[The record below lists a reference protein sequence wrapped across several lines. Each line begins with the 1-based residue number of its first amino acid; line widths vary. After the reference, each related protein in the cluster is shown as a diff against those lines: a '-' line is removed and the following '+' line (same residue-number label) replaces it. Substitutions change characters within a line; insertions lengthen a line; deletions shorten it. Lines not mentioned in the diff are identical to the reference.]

1 MEKNNEEEHI
11 FWDRG
16 FRSNTPLRE
25 VLQAHRDYWLLKA
38 KEREGD
44 TKHRK
49 KVTDKSDEIGNQE
62 EEKNIIMKNM
72 IMLCHISK
80 YT

>member
-1 MEKNNEEEHI
+1 MKKNTY
-11 FWDRG
+11 FGDGG

-25 VLQAHRDYWLLKA
+25 VLQAHRDYWLYKA
-38 KEREGD
+38 KEREG
-44 TKHRK
+44 
-49 KVTDKSDEIGNQE
+49 EIGNKE

-72 IMLCHISK
+72 TMLCQILK